1 MHLAFA
7 TDRVHPDFAEDD
19 RILVAYLIKRG
30 FIITAA
36 VWDDPLIDWEK
47 FDALIFR
54 SVWDYFIHREQ
65 FDHWLEKLA
74 SLSIPVFN
82 PLSIVHWNKD
92 KTYFNTLKA
101 KGILIPAYEIIKA
114 NSQQNLSELLHH
126 KGWDQAVIKP
136 TISGGAYNT
145 WVTSKA
151 QATEHQMKFELV
163 VAGQDFIV
171 QQFATEIIEDG
182 EWSLIFFNKK
192 FSHAVC
198 KKARVGEFRVQA
210 QYGGQ
215 HHPVIP
221 GKVMLEEVEALLN
234 LVEEPLL
241 YARVDGYW
249 DKQFHFNLM
258 ELELIEPVLFF
269 DNNPATCD
277 NFYTALKD
285 RLYAG
290 RWNP

>member
-7 TDRVHPDFAEDD
+7 TDRDHPDFAEDD
-19 RILVAYLIKRG
+19 RILVSYLKQRG
-30 FIITAA
+30 YTITAA
-36 VWDDPLIDWEK
+36 VWNDPEINWEK

-54 SVWDYFIHREQ
+54 SVWDYFIHRRQ
-65 FDHWLEKLA
+65 FDQWLEKLA
-74 SLSIPVFN
+74 LLSLTVFN
-82 PLSIVHWNKD
+82 PLSIVRWNKD
-92 KTYFNTLKA
+92 KTYFNIFKA

-114 NSQQNLSELLHH
+114 KSQQNLSELLHLN
-126 KGWDQAVIKP
+126 GWDKAVIKP

-151 QATEHQMKFELV
+151 QASEHQMKFEYLLTE
-163 VAGQDFIV
+163 QDFIV
-171 QQFATEIIEDG
+171 QQFAQEIIDDG

-215 HHPVIP
+215 HQAVIP
-221 GKVMLEEVEALLN
+221 DKTMMDQAEAVLN
-234 LVEEPLL
+234 LIEEPLL
-241 YARVDGYW
+241 YARIDGFR
-249 DKQFHFNLM
+249 DKQFQFNLM

-269 DNNPATCD
+269 DSNPAACD
-277 NFYTALKD
+277 NFHTALQEMF
-285 RLYAG
+285 
-290 RWNP
+290 